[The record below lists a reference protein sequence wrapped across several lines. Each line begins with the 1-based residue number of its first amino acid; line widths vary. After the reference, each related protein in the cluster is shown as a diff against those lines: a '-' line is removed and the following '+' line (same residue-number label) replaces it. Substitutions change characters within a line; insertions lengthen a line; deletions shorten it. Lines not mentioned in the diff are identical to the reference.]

1 MIIRTK
7 CGEFLAIGGPPEEIN
22 PLFLSL
28 YNWGGLDRELLNLGL
43 PQNFVYFLIRPEH
56 FVYYRAVAFCN
67 SEVNKKKTEGFIV
80 WDSAVLKANEE
91 LDSLRENGQIL
102 RWSAHLANL
111 DFSQLEFDFLLIDL
125 REKDARIQLGKQ
137 DLSDY
142 HLVIFARWFQKQD
155 EYVEELKGHCVSS
168 LPKRWVS
175 KQDFLSQLTT
185 PKISSP
191 NALKSFLRLILACWK

>member
-1 MIIRTK
+1 MSSFDNLPPTIHVSFDEKVQVKEFNREKKDRVILCYTK
-7 CGEFLAIGGPPEEIN
+7 D
-22 PLFLSL
+22 LS
-28 YNWGGLDRELLNLGL
+28 
-43 PQNFVYFLIRPEH
+43 
-56 FVYYRAVAFCN
+56 
-67 SEVNKKKTEGFIV
+67 
-80 WDSAVLKANEE
+80 NEE

-137 DLSDY
+137 DLADY